1 MFIASIDIVFFC
13 DCKSGHKTISRTDIS
28 EALQNFIVISWFLL
42 KVTGLLIIERTKNLN
57 EFFFKIV
64 LQFLK

>member
-13 DCKSGHKTISRTDIS
+13 DCKSGYKTISRTDIS
-28 EALQNFIVISWFLL
+28 EAFQNFIVISWFLL
-42 KVTGLLIIERTKNLN
+42 KVTRLIIERTKNLN
-57 EFFFKIV
+57 EYFFKIV